1 MGVIRM
7 EEYYKVFYRE
17 GKILKCTRYGYEDE
31 YEAIKVAEY
40 YSQKDG
46 IMDVEVHKYTIT
58 SELIRKY

>member
-1 MGVIRM
+1 M

-17 GKILKCTRYGYEDE
+17 DGILKCTRYGYNDE
-31 YEAIKVAEY
+31 YEAQNVAEY

>member
-1 MGVIRM
+1 M

-17 GKILKCTRYGYEDE
+17 GKILKCTRYDYEDE